1 MRYQGQWRSMS
12 VPVDT
17 PLTSI
22 EAAVRRF
29 HEEHGREH
37 NYRRDDAPVEIYR
50 LSLRAIGVTPKPE
63 LAQHPLDGA
72 VPPRPVAWRDVLFDE
87 SPEALPTPVH
97 RRDDLP
103 AGAVLE
109 GPAIVDQLDSTTV
122 VPPGTRATVD
132 QWLNIRIEILEG

>member
-1 MRYQGQWRSMS
+1 M
-12 VPVDT
+12 
-17 PLTSI
+17 
-22 EAAVRRF
+22 
-29 HEEHGREH
+29 
-37 NYRRDDAPVEIYR
+37 
-50 LSLRAIGVTPKPE
+50 
-63 LAQHPLDGA
+63 
-72 VPPRPVAWRDVLFDE
+72 LFDE

-132 QWLNIRIEILEG
+132 EWLNIRIEILEG